1 MKGLTGHAVSTG
13 PQQPAGTVEGIIPFV
28 SSCPSCGHQRIQS
41 DYTRDRLLRLLE
53 ADAKICG
60 YCLVC
65 NARWPIGAQERAAI
79 AKAIAG

>member
-1 MKGLTGHAVSTG
+1 MKGLTGHAASTG
-13 PQQPAGTVEGIIPFV
+13 PQQRERTVEGVVPFV

-53 ADAKICG
+53 AEAEICG

-65 NARWPIGAQERAAI
+65 NARWPISAQGRAVI
-79 AKAIAG
+79 AKAIAE